1 MEPRLTK
8 EMMDA
13 LARPFEAEAIQWKP
27 GATTQDR
34 TRGLALAYV
43 DLRHYIDRLNEV
55 AGPDWSDDYE
65 VQDGGKVVLCRLT
78 IAGVPRADVGEAA
91 PNDENTATS
100 ALAQAFKRACVK
112 FGLGAYLYRLPRMW
126 VEYDVQRKGFTD
138 EALAQLQRAI
148 SGGKGQPRNGDG
160 DSRQVVDEPPAPV
173 VQPASTAQPANG
185 DRATATDFWRAVHER
200 GMDRGAALDIARRDG
215 TWAEKIAAL
224 N

>member
-1 MEPRLTK
+1 MEATLTK
-8 EMMDA
+8 ETMDA
-13 LARPFEAEAIQWKP
+13 LARPFDAEAVQWKP
-27 GATTQDR
+27 GATSKDKSR
-34 TRGLALAYV
+34 ALALAYV

-78 IAGVPRADVGEAA
+78 VAGVTRSDVGEAA
-91 PNDENTATS
+91 ASDENTATT

-112 FGLGAYLYRLPRMW
+112 FGLGAYLYRLPRTW
-126 VEYDVQRKGFTD
+126 VEYDPQRKGFTD
-138 EALAQLQRAI
+138 KALAQLRGAV
-148 SGGKGQPRNGDG
+148 SGGNG
-160 DSRQVVDEPPAPV
+160 RPH
-173 VQPASTAQPANG
+173 NG
-185 DRATATDFWRAVHER
+185 DRPAREEPAEAVLQPAGATEPARGNGATATDFWRAVHER

>member
-1 MEPRLTK
+1 MDLTK

-13 LARPFEAEAIQWKP
+13 LALPFPADAIQWKP
-27 GATTQDR
+27 GATNGDK

-65 VQDGGKVVLCRLT
+65 VQAQGTVVLCRLT
-78 IAGVPRADVGEAA
+78 ICGVTRSDVGEAP
-91 PNDENTATS
+91 PNDENTATT

-126 VEYDVQRKGFTD
+126 VRYDPQRKRFTD
-138 EALAQLQRAI
+138 EALAQLQQAV
-148 SGGKGQPRNGDG
+148 SLGKVAQPPDGDRYGDG
-160 DSRQVVDEPPAPV
+160 SPLNGNPTEREAFRAYIEAMGKPPENVVALRQWYA
-173 VQPASTAQPANG
+173 AN
-185 DRATATDFWRAVHER
+185 D
-200 GMDRGAALDIARRDG
+200 
-215 TWAEKIAAL
+215 